1 MAETGSPVPAI
12 EVEGLKK
19 TYGHH
24 PALKNVA
31 FRADAGESIVIFGP
45 NGAGKTTLIKIIAT
59 IIRPTAGK
67 VRVNGLDPE
76 MEAEEIRRRIGVI
89 THQTFLYGNLTAYE
103 NLVFYSRLYDV
114 PEAETRIRE
123 MAEVVGLAT
132 RLEDRVATFSRGM
145 QQRLSIARA
154 LLHRPTILLLDEPE
168 TGLDQQAITILREAM
183 KLEAGVRR
191 TILMTTHNMERG
203 LEMSDRLLILAR
215 GTICHD
221 CATADLE
228 VPALREL
235 YETHTGVSA

>member
-1 MAETGSPVPAI
+1 MAETGSPVPVI
-12 EVEGLKK
+12 RVEGLKK

-24 PALKNVA
+24 AALKDVA
-31 FRADAGESIVIFGP
+31 FRAEAGESIVIFGP

-59 IIRPTAGK
+59 IIRPTAGT
-67 VRVNGLDPE
+67 VTIGGMTTEDSA
-76 MEAEEIRRRIGVI
+76 EAIRRRIGVI
-89 THQTFLYGNLTAYE
+89 THQTFLYGNLTARE
-103 NLVFYSRLYDV
+103 NLIFYSRLYEV
-114 PEAETRIRE
+114 PDAEARIRE
-123 MAEVVGLAT
+123 MAEVVGLST

-203 LEMSDRLLILAR
+203 LEMSERLLILNN
-215 GTICHD
+215 GIICHD
-221 CATADLE
+221 CSTADLG
-228 VPALREL
+228 VDALRDL
-235 YETHTGVSA
+235 YRTHTGVQA

>member
-1 MAETGSPVPAI
+1 MAETGSPVPVI
-12 EVEGLKK
+12 QVEGLKK

-24 PALKNVA
+24 AALKDVA
-31 FRADAGESIVIFGP
+31 FRAEAGESIVIFGP

-67 VRVNGLDPE
+67 VTIDGMTTEDDA
-76 MEAEEIRRRIGVI
+76 EAIRRRIGVI
-89 THQTFLYGNLTAYE
+89 THQTFLYGNLTAWE
-103 NLVFYSRLYDV
+103 NLIFYSRLYEV
-114 PEAETRIRE
+114 PDAETRIRE
-123 MAEVVGLAT
+123 MAEVVGLSA

-203 LEMSDRLLILAR
+203 LEMSERLLILNN
-215 GTICHD
+215 GVICHD
-221 CATADLE
+221 CSTADLG
-228 VPALREL
+228 VDALRDL
-235 YETHTGVSA
+235 YRTHTGVQA

>member
-1 MAETGSPVPAI
+1 MGETANPVPVI
-12 EVEGLKK
+12 QVEALKK
-19 TYGHH
+19 TYGHQA
-24 PALKNVA
+24 ALKKVG
-31 FRADAGESIVIFGP
+31 FSADAGESVVIFGP

-59 IIRPTAGK
+59 IIRPTAGR

-76 MEAEEIRRRIGVI
+76 AEPEAIRRSIGVI

-103 NLVFYSRLYDV
+103 NLVFYARLYDV
-114 PEAETRIRE
+114 PDAATRIRE
-123 MAEVVGLAT
+123 MAQVVGLAT
-132 RLEDRVATFSRGM
+132 RMEDRVSTFSRGM

-154 LLHRPTILLLDEPE
+154 LLHRPTVLLLDEPE

-183 KLEAGVRR
+183 QLEAGVRR

-203 LEMSDRLLILAR
+203 LEMSNRLLILSR

-221 CATADLE
+221 CSTADLS

>member
-1 MAETGSPVPAI
+1 MGETASPVPVI
-12 EVEGLKK
+12 QVEDIRK

-24 PALKNVA
+24 AALKKVT
-31 FRADAGESIVIFGP
+31 FRAEAGESIVIFGP

-67 VRVNGLDPE
+67 VLVNGLDPE
-76 MEAEEIRRRIGVI
+76 TDAEAIRRRIGVI

-103 NLVFYSRLYDV
+103 NLVFYARLYDV
-114 PEAETRIRE
+114 ADAETRIRE
-123 MAEVVGLAT
+123 MAEVVGLST

-203 LEMSDRLLILAR
+203 LEMSDRLLILTR

-221 CATADLE
+221 CSTAELD
-228 VPALREL
+228 VPALREI